1 LTLGSNLLNLVE
13 TLGVLLAPGTR
24 AAQNIR
30 LASCCLMKGAQIL
43 IFEPLKGELSNSG
56 WRSIKICGGS
66 IWGCAIY
73 RHFVTSQFFGEFDM
87 IGPSDI
93 NWSSFYT
100 DAVRDDPGLPRPC
113 CLIF

>member
-1 LTLGSNLLNLVE
+1 LGSNLLNLVE

-43 IFEPLKGELSNSG
+43 IFEPLKGEL
-56 WRSIKICGGS
+56 RLAIKKIYGGS

-73 RHFVTSQFFGEFDM
+73 RHFVTSQFGEFDM

-93 NWSSFYT
+93 NWSSLYT
-100 DAVRDDPGLPRPC
+100 DAVGDDPG
-113 CLIF
+113 